1 MLWDLSVNNMS
12 LQFDHTHCLDTSE
25 MEACLHLRVSNH
37 HRRRQQ
43 WESFFLSPLH
53 PTIQFDFVHQ
63 LHDLRQRQHTNFC
76 KQHVRNHHVLVSLDS
91 WDYGIQSDSENFCFQ
106 GFFIFIVPIST
117 SSRSASISSMSS
129 PSRARSVVRGFV
141 GLTSALLCHT
151 RFPAAENCSQY
162 WVLLVSLLCSSRN

>member
-12 LQFDHTHCLDTSE
+12 LQFDHTHCLDKSE
-25 MEACLHLRVSNH
+25 MEACLHFRVSNQ

-43 WESFFLSPLH
+43 WESFFVSH
-53 PTIQFDFVHQ
+53 FT
-63 LHDLRQRQHTNFC
+63 QRFNSILYTNFTTVD
-76 KQHVRNHHVLVSLDS
+76 KSSTKTSVNSTSRIIMFLFLSTR
-91 WDYGIQSDSENFCFQ
+91 GILGIHSCSENFCFQ

-151 RFPAAENCSQY
+151 RFLAAEKCSQ
-162 WVLLVSLLCSSRN
+162 